1 MSDPVMAD
9 QYSVVRGIRH
19 KSNLD
24 DPECRPDAEII
35 DGGLN
40 YKSAIVRVSAP
51 RGCGIDSDVE
61 FYLDRIR
68 YY

>member
-1 MSDPVMAD
+1 MNDPAISDH
-9 QYSVVRGIRH
+9 YSIVRGIRH
-19 KSNLD
+19 RSNLD
-24 DPECRPDAEII
+24 DRECRPEAEII

-40 YKSAIVRVSAP
+40 YESATVRVSAP

-68 YY
+68 NY